1 MRSKKSASYSFSKTL
16 KYKGVACLLMRY
28 TDSGRCQLKEAR
40 RCCWDVF
47 SHCYAFYGSPRF
59 IFVMLSWF
67 ALVHCLAVVSYF
79 KFEKLL
85 VRLWRKVYMYK
96 LKGVFYM
103 IV

>member
-1 MRSKKSASYSFSKTL
+1 
-16 KYKGVACLLMRY
+16 
-28 TDSGRCQLKEAR
+28 
-40 RCCWDVF
+40 
-47 SHCYAFYGSPRF
+47 
-59 IFVMLSWF
+59 MLSWF